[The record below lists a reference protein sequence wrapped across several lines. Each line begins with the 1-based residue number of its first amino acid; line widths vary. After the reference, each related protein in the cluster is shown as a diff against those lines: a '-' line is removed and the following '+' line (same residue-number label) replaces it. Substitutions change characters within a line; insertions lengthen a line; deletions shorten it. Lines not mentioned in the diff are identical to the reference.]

1 MKKIANYF
9 KDFGHAVAHGDIWV
23 KLSLIIM
30 GVGYFGRKQICR
42 GILMTLLE
50 VGVIGSLFKVFMPYM
65 SKLNTLG
72 TVQREEVFDILTM
85 KKTVNDYDNSLLIL
99 LYGII
104 GVLIILAFI
113 ALYICNIKATY
124 RLQKMQEEG
133 EHINSFVEDIA
144 SFKNER
150 FHITLLTL
158 PSIGVILIN
167 IIPILFMVCIAFT
180 NYDENHQPPTYL
192 FTWVGIKNFVNLF
205 TTSQTIT
212 FGYAFVR
219 VLIWTL
225 IWAVVATATT
235 FLGGILLAQ
244 FINHEDTHFK
254 GMWRSLFV
262 ITIGIPQFVTLL
274 LISKMLGDSG
284 IVNTFC
290 SNVGITDFF
299 RHIGLLN
306 PGDSFIPF
314 LSKPGWVHATIILVN
329 IWIGIPY
336 QMLVATGIL
345 MNIPSDQIESAK
357 IDGANK
363 FQIFWKITM
372 PYVMFITG
380 PSLIQSVIQNI
391 NNFNVIYLLTYNY
404 KTTNMAMANS
414 HANEADLLITWLFRL
429 TNEYSNFK
437 MASVIGIVT
446 FVICSAL
453 SLLTFSRMIGG
464 DKEGVYR

>member
-1 MKKIANYF
+1 MKKIAKYF

-30 GVGYFGRKQICR
+30 GAGYFGRKQFVR
-42 GILMTLLE
+42 GIFMTLLE
-50 VGVIGSLFKVFMPYM
+50 VGVISSIFGVFMPYL

-72 TVQREEVFDILTM
+72 TVQREEVFDIVTM
-85 KKTVNDYDNSLLIL
+85 KKTVNNYDNSLLIL
-99 LYGII
+99 LFGII
-104 GVLIILAFI
+104 GVLVILAFI
-113 ALYICNIKATY
+113 ALYIGNVKAVY
-124 RLQKMQEEG
+124 RIQKMQEDG
-133 EHINSFVEDIA
+133 EHINTFLDDIA

-180 NYDENHQPPTYL
+180 NYDKNHQPPTYL
-192 FTWVGIKNFVNLF
+192 FTWIGIKNFVNLF

-244 FINHEDTHFK
+244 FINHEDTRFK

-274 LISKMLGDSG
+274 LIGKMLGDSG

-290 SNVGITDFF
+290 ANIGFTDFL
-299 RHIGLLN
+299 RNIGLLN

-314 LSKPGWVHATIILVN
+314 LSKPGWVHVTIILVN

-372 PYVMFITG
+372 PYVLFITG